1 MSLVPYVIEQT
12 GRGERNYDIYSRLL
26 KDRIP
31 CVHLKDMQIKGWN
44 QIMAPVMEGNLNF
57 PAIFKE
63 LENSCCEYMLVE
75 QDVCTQGS
83 PFECL
88 KTSYDNLAKAGYR

>member
-1 MSLVPYVIEQT
+1 
-12 GRGERNYDIYSRLL
+12 
-26 KDRIP
+26 
-31 CVHLKDMQIKGWN
+31 MQIKGWN

-57 PAIFKE
+57 PAIFNE

-75 QDVCTQGS
+75 QDICTQGS

>member
-1 MSLVPYVIEQT
+1 MRKILSNCPVSCLLYTSVAAAGADVCEWI
-12 GRGERNYDIYSRLL
+12 RLL

-75 QDVCTQGS
+75 QDVCTQDVYKRQHKS
-83 PFECL
+83 RLFF
-88 KTSYDNLAKAGYR
+88 